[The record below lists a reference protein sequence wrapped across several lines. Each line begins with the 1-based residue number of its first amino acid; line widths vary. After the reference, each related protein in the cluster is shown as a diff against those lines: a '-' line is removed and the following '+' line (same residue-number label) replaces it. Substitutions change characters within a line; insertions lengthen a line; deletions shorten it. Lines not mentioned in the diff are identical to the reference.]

1 MHIPI
6 RKGLNYIMSKKKNNS
21 SEITENTASES
32 VSEESKAADNKA
44 EEKPAVISAEE
55 QEKAEKKRI
64 RRRKMKYGGAATAVT
79 VVVIA
84 VVVLVNVVLGVL
96 SDRINMSVDI
106 TPNGTFEISQET
118 IDYLATVNEPVEIVC
133 MSDELEFSTSNYVYF
148 KQAYEVL
155 KKYTIYSDNIS
166 LKFVD
171 MTKDPTYANKY
182 SELYK
187 GNISEYSI
195 VVSTDKRIKVIS
207 IQDLYNVEMDYNTY
221 SQKITSSKAEQELTS
236 AIMYVT
242 DPSPLNAVMFN
253 SETGGSCYD
262 NVYDM
267 LVSNGYNVSEI
278 NPLVDEIP
286 EDTDIIAICAP
297 TNDYDEE
304 TVQKIYDFLD
314 NGGQLG
320 KNLIYVADY
329 TQNSTTNI
337 DSLLAEWGIK
347 IGDGVVGDS
356 NTSNTASSSQFVIG
370 NYINTEED
378 NYYDDNVSDTSLP
391 VLSYYSRPIELL
403 FDQKDN
409 RLTYPLVTT
418 DDTAF
423 VYTED
428 MQSEVE
434 NGTFDPE
441 TGSYTTMAVARKYV
455 FNSDNEAVYSS
466 VLAVGSS
473 YMLDSSI
480 TGATYYNN
488 GDYFISALNT
498 LTGKTSGISIVA
510 KDLTSTTFDMDQA
523 TYNTCFIV
531 FVILIPLAVLV
542 IGIVVYVRR
551 RHK

>member
-1 MHIPI
+1 
-6 RKGLNYIMSKKKNNS
+6 
-21 SEITENTASES
+21 
-32 VSEESKAADNKA
+32 
-44 EEKPAVISAEE
+44 
-55 QEKAEKKRI
+55 
-64 RRRKMKYGGAATAVT
+64 
-79 VVVIA
+79 
-84 VVVLVNVVLGVL
+84 
-96 SDRINMSVDI
+96 MSVDI

>member
-1 MHIPI
+1 
-6 RKGLNYIMSKKKNNS
+6 MSKKKNNS

-44 EEKPAVISAEE
+44 EEKPAVLSAEE

-278 NPLVDEIP
+278 NPLVDDIP

-428 MQSEVE
+428 MQSAVE

-531 FVILIPLAVLV
+531 FVIIIPLAVLV

>member
-1 MHIPI
+1 
-6 RKGLNYIMSKKKNNS
+6 MSKKKNNS

-32 VSEESKAADNKA
+32 VSEESKAADNMA

>member
-1 MHIPI
+1 
-6 RKGLNYIMSKKKNNS
+6 MSKKKNNS

-428 MQSEVE
+428 MQSEAE

>member
-1 MHIPI
+1 
-6 RKGLNYIMSKKKNNS
+6 MSKKKNNS

-32 VSEESKAADNKA
+32 VSEESKAADNMA
-44 EEKPAVISAEE
+44 EEKPAVLSAEE

-242 DPSPLNAVMFN
+242 DPAPLNAVMFN

>member
-1 MHIPI
+1 
-6 RKGLNYIMSKKKNNS
+6 MSKKKNNS

-44 EEKPAVISAEE
+44 EEKPAVLSAEE

-428 MQSEVE
+428 MQSAVE

>member
-1 MHIPI
+1 
-6 RKGLNYIMSKKKNNS
+6 MSKKKNNS

-32 VSEESKAADNKA
+32 VSEESKAADNMA
-44 EEKPAVISAEE
+44 EEKPAVLSAEE

>member
-1 MHIPI
+1 
-6 RKGLNYIMSKKKNNS
+6 MSKKKNNS

-32 VSEESKAADNKA
+32 VSEESKAADNMA
-44 EEKPAVISAEE
+44 EEKPAVLSAEE

-278 NPLVDEIP
+278 NPLVDDIP

>member
-1 MHIPI
+1 
-6 RKGLNYIMSKKKNNS
+6 MSKKKNNS

>member
-428 MQSEVE
+428 MQSEAE

>member
-1 MHIPI
+1 
-6 RKGLNYIMSKKKNNS
+6 MSKKKNNS

-32 VSEESKAADNKA
+32 VSEESKAADNMA
-44 EEKPAVISAEE
+44 EEKPAVLSAEE

-304 TVQKIYDFLD
+304 TVQKIYNFLD

-428 MQSEVE
+428 MQSAVE

>member
-1 MHIPI
+1 
-6 RKGLNYIMSKKKNNS
+6 MSKKKNNS

-428 MQSEVE
+428 MQSAVE

-441 TGSYTTMAVARKYV
+441 KGSYTTMAVARKYV

>member
-1 MHIPI
+1 
-6 RKGLNYIMSKKKNNS
+6 MSKKKNNS

-356 NTSNTASSSQFVIG
+356 NTSNTASSNQFVIG

-428 MQSEVE
+428 MQSEFE
-434 NGTFDPE
+434 NGTFDSE

>member
-1 MHIPI
+1 
-6 RKGLNYIMSKKKNNS
+6 MSKKKNNS

-32 VSEESKAADNKA
+32 VSEESKAADNMA
-44 EEKPAVISAEE
+44 EEKPAVLSAEE

-64 RRRKMKYGGAATAVT
+64 RRRKMKYGGGATAVT

-278 NPLVDEIP
+278 NPLVDDIP

>member
-1 MHIPI
+1 
-6 RKGLNYIMSKKKNNS
+6 MSKKKNNS

-428 MQSEVE
+428 MQSAVE

>member
-1 MHIPI
+1 
-6 RKGLNYIMSKKKNNS
+6 MSKKKNNS

-32 VSEESKAADNKA
+32 VSEESKAADNMA

-278 NPLVDEIP
+278 NPLVDDIP

>member
-1 MHIPI
+1 
-6 RKGLNYIMSKKKNNS
+6 MSKKKNNS

-32 VSEESKAADNKA
+32 VSEESKAADNMA
-44 EEKPAVISAEE
+44 EEKPAVLSAEE

-148 KQAYEVL
+148 KQDYEVL

-278 NPLVDEIP
+278 NPLVDDIP